1 MKTGSSESQAEAE
14 ELNQSQSVGTCIVI
28 GLSFSASASN
38 SDNLLK
44 RNVSDGV
51 VSGVRRKWK
60 RSYSSDSDYVA
71 LMAPLTTIRFLISPG
86 HKRSYDLLWSFEAW
100 SNTSNGKAYFHQH
113 CYILFQSPF
122 SIPVTDSY
130 PVAIYVF
137 WGWEKIG
144 GYVEARAGSNGKG
157 RRKLFFLRP
166 FPWDY
171 ACASTYPPIFSHP
184 QNT

>member
-1 MKTGSSESQAEAE
+1 MVNLHFPNATNSSALNSSDFAYDSVVYDQVKTGSSESQAEAE

-71 LMAPLTTIRFLISPG
+71 LMTPLTTIRFLIFT
-86 HKRSYDLLWSFEAW
+86 RS
-100 SNTSNGKAYFHQH
+100 
-113 CYILFQSPF
+113 
-122 SIPVTDSY
+122 
-130 PVAIYVF
+130 
-137 WGWEKIG
+137 
-144 GYVEARAGSNGKG
+144 
-157 RRKLFFLRP
+157 
-166 FPWDY
+166 
-171 ACASTYPPIFSHP
+171 
-184 QNT
+184 

>member
-1 MKTGSSESQAEAE
+1 MHKHLSSVSFSVVVNLHFPNATNSSALNSSDFAYDSVVYDQMKTGSSESQAEAE

-71 LMAPLTTIRFLISPG
+71 LMAPLTTIRFLIFT
-86 HKRSYDLLWSFEAW
+86 RS
-100 SNTSNGKAYFHQH
+100 
-113 CYILFQSPF
+113 
-122 SIPVTDSY
+122 
-130 PVAIYVF
+130 
-137 WGWEKIG
+137 
-144 GYVEARAGSNGKG
+144 
-157 RRKLFFLRP
+157 
-166 FPWDY
+166 
-171 ACASTYPPIFSHP
+171 
-184 QNT
+184 